1 MNISFL
7 KKIISLFFIMAL
19 STSCVHQMTDSYPQ
33 KIYHKVIVK
42 RGDSLF
48 KLSKLFVQPWQD
60 IAKLNRLSTKHPLKI
75 GQTLYVRGN
84 ARSMRSKYALSRGPL
99 FRVSRKQSLSGYLYT
114 SPAFYWPVKGR
125 ISSGYGKRG
134 SRFHHGV
141 DIAAKVGTPIR
152 ATASGRVKSSGWKG
166 GYGKTIVISHP
177 EGESLYGH
185 CSSLEVRKGQWV
197 EQGQIIGRVGNTGRS
212 TGPHLHFEIKDIK
225 RQTFDPIAI
234 FKGTYGG
241 RINVS
246 HLKIGSERAP
256 KFF

>member
-7 KKIISLFFIMAL
+7 KKIISLFFITVL
-19 STSCVHQMTDSYPQ
+19 FTSCVHQMRDSYPQ

-42 RGDSLF
+42 KEEIPLF

-84 ARSMRSKYALSRGPL
+84 SRSMRSKYALSRGPL

-134 SRFHHGV
+134 GRFHHGV
-141 DIAAKVGTPIR
+141 DIAKVGTPIR
-152 ATASGRVKSSGWKG
+152 ATASGRVKVVG
-166 GYGKTIVISHP
+166 GKVVT
-177 EGESLYGH
+177 E
-185 CSSLEVRKGQWV
+185 
-197 EQGQIIGRVGNTGRS
+197 
-212 TGPHLHFEIKDIK
+212 
-225 RQTFDPIAI
+225 RQ
-234 FKGTYGG
+234 
-241 RINVS
+241 
-246 HLKIGSERAP
+246 
-256 KFF
+256 